1 MNSLPSTTRNGY
13 CCCVPLCSNRSRLD
27 PSLSFHRFPGESRSA
42 LRKAWIHAI
51 RREKF
56 AVTSNTRVCSAHFKD
71 EDFFQRGVV
80 YFDGRPVGGDPEKEN
95 AGSLSQTS
103 IPRRLLPHAI
113 PSIFAFVEPS
123 KAKKRKAPTARGEN
137 NRKKRLN
144 RARPSIVLAVSLCVC
159 KQGCPAIQ
167 RHFVLEPEHVC
178 VHHAKG
184 SILQSY
190 VLSC

>member
-1 MNSLPSTTRNGY
+1 MNSLPSTTGNGY

-27 PSLSFHRFPGESRSA
+27 PSLSFRRFPGESGA
-42 LRKAWIHAI
+42 GHCKAWIHAI

-80 YFDGRPVGGDPEKEN
+80 YFDGHPVGGDPEKEN

-123 KAKKRKAPTARGEN
+123 KAKKTESSYSETRKQQEE
-137 NRKKRLN
+137 KVK
-144 RARPSIVLAVSLCVC
+144 PS
-159 KQGCPAIQ
+159 
-167 RHFVLEPEHVC
+167 
-178 VHHAKG
+178 
-184 SILQSY
+184 
-190 VLSC
+190 